1 MSTSLPEH
9 FEDFAEARREGFLRV
24 KELKDKG
31 HKICGYFCQY
41 TPAEII
47 SAAGLYQ
54 VGLCGSSADRCGV
67 YNNDAGVLCILR
79 KCFRHAGFFPGD
91 WHGKGNH
98 DRYVFTDPYP
108 LYTGGASGTGLW
120 YIRCLYFCDH
130 RLDTDAFI

>member
-1 MSTSLPEH
+1 MVDLQNK
-9 FEDFAEARREGFLRV
+9 DAV
-24 KELKDKG
+24 KDAVKNCKLNNIKNVD
-31 HKICGYFCQY
+31 
-41 TPAEII
+41 
-47 SAAGLYQ
+47 
-54 VGLCGSSADRCGV
+54 V